1 MNRQLIL
8 CFSFLLILASPISAN
23 SEETPKKELSLA
35 TRELII
41 GTVSILVAQ
50 DPEGVGR
57 YLLCCAA
64 PIPAI
69 LTLWDTSPI
78 QRQKHLM
85 SAGAIVVYGLWNVS
99 MQDDDKSTAAIKN
112 FLLFNTVVLIKHSRR
127 PTDTSETKTHS
138 RAFLAPTKS
147 GATLVYQYRF

>member
-1 MNRQLIL
+1 MNRQLVL
-8 CFSFLLILASPISAN
+8 CFSFLLILASPISAH

-35 TRELII
+35 TKELII

-50 DPEGVGR
+50 DPEGFGR
-57 YLLCCAA
+57 YLLCCTA

-85 SAGAIVVYGLWNVS
+85 STGALVAYGLWNVS

-112 FLLFNTVVLIKHSRR
+112 ELFPAVAGQEIL
-127 PTDTSETKTHS
+127 P
-138 RAFLAPTKS
+138 P
-147 GATLVYQYRF
+147 